1 LNSQK
6 ATCWPC
12 FRRRVRRL
20 SLTSCREQSTPRCL
34 HVYAFSVSLQYGE
47 IVDVNLVRDRETGK
61 SKGFAFIAF
70 EDQRSTVLAV
80 DNLSG
85 ARVVGRTV
93 RVEHVDDYKLK
104 RKEARRAGM
113 CVAVERQ
120 TEVRLFCFT
129 QVEQQGGVLGGVADN
144 AAAGPATGAGE
155 RIDVP
160 DGATLEET
168 QFMWGGAGQQGARE
182 APTDAGPAGMDDAAI
197 LAAVRARKK
206 AAEAAAAAAA
216 AGSPL
221 PPPPPQPALA
231 ASHRHDRDDDDH
243 RAAKRARKEAKKA
256 HKEAKRDAR
265 F

>member
-1 LNSQK
+1 MNSQR

-20 SLTSCREQSTPRCL
+20 NELLCTARRCL
-34 HVYAFSVSLQYGE
+34 HVYAFSVSFQYGE

-120 TEVRLFCFT
+120 
-129 QVEQQGGVLGGVADN
+129 
-144 AAAGPATGAGE
+144 
-155 RIDVP
+155 
-160 DGATLEET
+160 
-168 QFMWGGAGQQGARE
+168 
-182 APTDAGPAGMDDAAI
+182 
-197 LAAVRARKK
+197 
-206 AAEAAAAAAA
+206 
-216 AGSPL
+216 
-221 PPPPPQPALA
+221 
-231 ASHRHDRDDDDH
+231 H
-243 RAAKRARKEAKKA
+243 
-256 HKEAKRDAR
+256 
-265 F
+265 